1 MVYRKKVKHEGMPE
15 AWLSRMEGIRAPE
28 LEIMVPPE
36 CTTALRDA
44 DMGIPSGRHAACRS
58 SGPGNAPPSVRPP
71 IAYNLA
77 RYMAD
82 TSRMAPTRCI
92 LLFART
98 AEGEARAKRLS
109 RARALFAFARGRV
122 LAAARSLPETGVL
135 VVGPRGD
142 LPQRGDGFAE
152 RLANAF
158 ADARALGY
166 REIVAVPT
174 DVPRL
179 GRRQLAEAFRRLA
192 ATDVVLGPSPDGGAY
207 LIGCR
212 NDPSDLFAGV
222 RWQTSQ
228 AFADLAANAGN
239 PAVLDP
245 LEDVDRWDDVLA
257 LSPELLRLVATPIRI
272 FEPPRPASRIAVSD
286 SLFQRP
292 PPSPALA

>member
-1 MVYRKKVKHEGMPE
+1 
-15 AWLSRMEGIRAPE
+15 
-28 LEIMVPPE
+28 
-36 CTTALRDA
+36 
-44 DMGIPSGRHAACRS
+44 
-58 SGPGNAPPSVRPP
+58 
-71 IAYNLA
+71 
-77 RYMAD
+77 MAD
-82 TSRMAPTRCI
+82 TSRKTPTRCI

-109 RARALFAFARGRV
+109 RARALFAFARRRV
-122 LAAARSLPETGVL
+122 LAAARSLPETGVV

-142 LPQRGDGFAE
+142 LPQRGHGFAE
-152 RLANAF
+152 RLTNAF

-179 GRRQLAEAFRRLA
+179 GRLQLAEAFRRLA
-192 ATDVVLGPSPDGGAY
+192 TAPVVLGPSPDGGAY

-228 AFADLAANAGN
+228 AFADLAAHAGD

-245 LEDVDRWDDVLA
+245 LEDVDRWSDVLA
-257 LSPELLRLVATPIRI
+257 LSPELIRLVTRLIQV
-272 FEPPRPASRIAVSD
+272 FEFPRLVSRVAFAD
-286 SLFQRP
+286 PLFQRP
-292 PPSPALA
+292 PPVSSLA

>member
-1 MVYRKKVKHEGMPE
+1 
-15 AWLSRMEGIRAPE
+15 
-28 LEIMVPPE
+28 
-36 CTTALRDA
+36 
-44 DMGIPSGRHAACRS
+44 
-58 SGPGNAPPSVRPP
+58 
-71 IAYNLA
+71 
-77 RYMAD
+77 MAD
-82 TSRMAPTRCI
+82 APLKTPTRCI

-109 RARALFAFARGRV
+109 RARAVFAFARRRV
-122 LAAARSLPETGVL
+122 LAAARSLPETALV
-135 VVGPRGD
+135 VVGPAGD
-142 LPQRGDGFAE
+142 LPQRGNGFAE

-179 GRRQLAEAFRRLA
+179 GRRQLAAAFRELETA
-192 ATDVVLGPSPDGGAY
+192 SVVLGPSPDGGAY

-228 AFADLAANAGN
+228 VFADLAANAGD

-245 LEDVDRWDDVLA
+245 LEDVDRWSDVLA
-257 LSPELLRLVATPIRI
+257 LSPELIRLVTRPIRF
-272 FEPPRPASRIAVSD
+272 FESPRPVFRTAVSNP
-286 SLFQRP
+286 LFQRP
-292 PPSPALA
+292 PPFASLA